1 MIVALLASE
10 GTSPDR
16 KKVRGEQAEQA
27 DDDVDPH
34 RVFATKETQQQ
45 AEARR
50 RIEAILATPVASG
63 THAVGG
69 HCASDCPLPVI
80 VLKDEEDTI
89 SFPLTSVRHASTK
102 RHVAQSLSLA
112 RLKQSSQ
119 LAGSCGQVRH
129 SV

>member
-1 MIVALLASE
+1 MIVALRAAE

-16 KKVRGEQAEQA
+16 KKVRAEAEQA
-27 DDDVDPH
+27 DNDVDPH
-34 RVFATKETQQQ
+34 RVFATKETSQQ

-89 SFPLTSVRHASTK
+89 SFPLTSVRRNRTHRAVS
-102 RHVAQSLSLA
+102 RNP
-112 RLKQSSQ
+112 
-119 LAGSCGQVRH
+119 
-129 SV
+129 